1 MNTAMF
7 QVVVRAISTLAVA
20 GGLIYAALQFRGW
33 RTTQYATN
41 FTELVK
47 LQLELRKMVVDD
59 PALATAGLG
68 LPAETPPENIRS
80 DYYNLM
86 QLSLFEIACFSHLN
100 SQLTGDYFNSWA
112 TYMAEVAQRPAFRAM
127 WQSHRAKIIH
137 DGFRQYMNTFME
149 NKVVSTP
156 VLPGGASGGSVG
168 TSFVADDPSGE
179 MTVTE
184 TVASIERSH

>member
-7 QVVVRAISTLAVA
+7 QVVVQAISTLAVA

-33 RTTQYATN
+33 RTTQYVTN

-68 LPAETPPENIRS
+68 LPAETPENMRS
-80 DYYNLM
+80 YYYNLM
-86 QLSLFEIACFSHLN
+86 QLSLFEIAWFSHLN
-100 SQLTGDYFNSWA
+100 SQLTGDYFNSWV

-149 NKVVSTP
+149 DRVVSTP
-156 VLPGGASGGSVG
+156 VLPGGASRASVG
-168 TSFVADDPSGE
+168 TSVVADDPSGE
-179 MTVTE
+179 
-184 TVASIERSH
+184 ANPH